1 MRSTLY
7 LKFTFIY
14 IIFGFL
20 SIFTIATLGS
30 ELVTSR
36 LEKNTGAELYK
47 EANLIATD
55 YCPDILQKRCLLL
68 TYKYN

>member
-20 SIFTIATLGS
+20 SIFTVATLGS
-30 ELVTSR
+30 ELVSSR
-36 LEKNTGAELYK
+36 IERNTGSELYR
-47 EANLIATD
+47 EANLIAAD
-55 YCPDILQKRCLLL
+55 
-68 TYKYN
+68 